1 MTQLRIPRAMIFLS
15 SSYTILPRRR
25 QTHTPLLSPLLPE
38 PSATAHKRLLLVPLL
53 GDLGSLLL
61 QLLDRL
67 LRVLHIV
74 PVCLHLHI
82 EHDCGQLAGQPPC
95 PRRRGDGYSQCSRC
109 HWPARP
115 SSGPSLPSASSAG
128 PACGTRLLPSG
139 SRCLRTKRFQLICM
153 AVAEWMTQNVRKADS
168 LPTARARQLVKD
180 RVATL
185 R

>member
-25 QTHTPLLSPLLPE
+25 QTIRHCCHLYSPNPARLP
-38 PSATAHKRLLLVPLL
+38 HKRLLLVPLF
-53 GDLGSLLL
+53 GHLGSLLL

-67 LRVLHIV
+67 LRILHIV

-82 EHDCGQLAGQPPC
+82 EHDRGQLAGKPPC
-95 PRRRGDGYSQCSRC
+95 PRGRGDGYSQCSRC

-128 PACGTRLLPSG
+128 PACGIRLLPSG
-139 SRCLRTKRFQLICM
+139 SRCLRTKRFQLMCM